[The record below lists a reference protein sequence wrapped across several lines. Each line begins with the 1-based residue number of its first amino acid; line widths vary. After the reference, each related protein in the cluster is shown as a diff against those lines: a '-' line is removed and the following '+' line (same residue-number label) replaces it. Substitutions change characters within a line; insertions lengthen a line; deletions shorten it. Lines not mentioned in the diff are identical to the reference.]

1 MRGRT
6 ASPYGERFSTAL
18 CGTIRSRG
26 AAERYRAALPLSTA
40 TSPDFPRWSAGRS
53 SQSVIPQAKKR
64 PQLGMCWGHLNVG
77 FCANGVLAPENL
89 ISEAFPSTVTRLGY
103 SSAGAGWDVR
113 LSHGRDVSLATIRMP
128 GFQRPT
134 AEIPTPP
141 SDHTPLGGVVRF
153 RVHRATLPSYSYE
166 VTEQPSHGKID
177 QPCRAVPRGKDAVPA
192 G

>member
-1 MRGRT
+1 MILLRDLSVRRR
-6 ASPYGERFSTAL
+6 ASAR
-18 CGTIRSRG
+18 
-26 AAERYRAALPLSTA
+26 
-40 TSPDFPRWSAGRS
+40 
-53 SQSVIPQAKKR
+53 AKKR
-64 PQLGMCWGHLNVG
+64 PQRGDAQGPSFWRLLCQ
-77 FCANGVLAPENL
+77 CDLALENL

-141 SDHTPLGGVVRF
+141 SEHTPLGGVVRF

-177 QPCRAVPRGKDAVPA
+177 QPCRAVPRGKDAVP
-192 G
+192 GG